1 MANTHQTPP
10 LGSLKLI
17 KGIPNPNGA
26 RDVHLFLFTGDP
38 ITVPIRDIVLDDDVD
53 LPLPREDLSAHPF
66 RLKILHI
73 NDLHGHISRFDTYG
87 DRPVFSKI
95 AYRLR
100 EVRRLRGDDPYSA
113 ILAMSAGDDLVG
125 AVFDELLGDNPDSHV
140 VHAGYRLYSKAGID
154 VVTLGNH
161 DLDMGT
167 QLLAHAIRQEA
178 RFPLL
183 SANLVGCPGL
193 ANLYYPAALL
203 VVKGIRVGIIGLI
216 TPTSI
221 TSRFD
226 TGLGV
231 INPIQVVHNLLPAIR
246 PLCDVAIILSHLGYS
261 LESGTA
267 AVSQAGDVELARS
280 LSPGSVHLIVGGHT
294 HNVLNEQGLSAYN
307 IVNGIPIVQAGTL
320 GRHLGEVDITVRQS
334 AAVTNVRLTATAD
347 LPVDEEFEQQEVQ
360 PLVELVRPLFA
371 RKLGRIADH
380 PDLTTDAVRNAFAT
394 GESAL
399 ANFITDAMV
408 IRCRAKGHDVDLAIL
423 DAPNVRCGLS
433 TGDEL
438 SFGDW
443 FNLMPFADTI
453 RLCWIT
459 GHQLKALLTDNA
471 YRADRPGE
479 PHTERGFLHF
489 SRQVCY
495 SIELGQSHC
504 DARATHIT
512 VNDIPIEEQLEHH
525 FLIACSSFV
534 RQAAIT
540 WEKYAAQY
548 ANLSLV
554 NIHVWPRLD
563 TNLFLRDEIITYIR
577 ENGGITEQSGA
588 RQDGRI
594 QIIWPKS
601 ELKNNNDVSNP

>member
-1 MANTHQTPP
+1 MTNTHQPP
-10 LGSLKLI
+10 PPGSLKLI
-17 KGIPNPNGA
+17 KGTPNPNGA
-26 RDVHLFLFTGDP
+26 RDVQLLLFTGDP
-38 ITVPIRDIVLDDDVD
+38 TTTPIRDVVLDDDLD
-53 LPLPREDLSAHPF
+53 FPPGREDLSTHPF

-73 NDLHGHISRFDTYG
+73 NDLHGHISRFDSYG

-95 AYRLR
+95 VYRLR
-100 EVRRLRGDDPYSA
+100 EIRRERGNNPNSA
-113 ILAMSAGDDLVG
+113 VLAMSAGDDLVG
-125 AVFDELLGDNPDSHV
+125 AVFDELLGDDTDSYV

-161 DLDMGT
+161 DLDVGT
-167 QLLAHAIRQEA
+167 QLLAHAIQQEA

-183 SANLVGCPGL
+183 SANLVGCQWL
-193 ANLYYPAALL
+193 ADLYYPAALL
-203 VVKGIRVGIIGLI
+203 VVKGVRVGLIGLI
-216 TPTSI
+216 TPTGI

-226 TGLGV
+226 TGLDA

-246 PLCDVAIILSHLGYS
+246 PLCDVVIILSHLGYS

-280 LSPGSVHLIVGGHT
+280 LSPGNVHLIVGGHT

-320 GRHLGEVDITVRQS
+320 GRYLGEVDITVRQN
-334 AAVTNVRLTATAD
+334 AAVTNVRLTPTAD
-347 LPVDEEFEQQEVQ
+347 LPVDEEFERQEVQ
-360 PLVELVRPLFA
+360 SLVALVRPLFA

-380 PDLTTDAVRNAFAT
+380 PDLTTDVVRNSFAT

-408 IRCRAKGHDVDLAIL
+408 TRCRANGHDVDLAIL

-433 TGDEL
+433 AGDDL

-443 FNLMPFADTI
+443 FNVMPFADTI

-459 GHQLKALLTDNA
+459 GHQLKALLIDNA

-489 SRQVCY
+489 SGQVRY
-495 SIELGQSHC
+495 TIELGQSHC
-504 DARATHIT
+504 EAQSTHMII
-512 VNDIPIEEQLEHH
+512 NDIPIDEQLERS

-534 RQAAIT
+534 RQAAIA
-540 WEKYAAQY
+540 WEKYAVQY
-548 ANLSLV
+548 ANLPLV
-554 NIHVWPRLD
+554 NMHAWPRLD
-563 TNLFLRDEIITYIR
+563 TNMFLRDELIVYIR
-577 ENGGITEQSGA
+577 ENGGITEQGGA
-588 RQDGRI
+588 RRDDRV

-601 ELKNNNDVSNP
+601 ELKEL